1 MNFASDNQY
10 GVHPAIM
17 AALEEANSGTASSYG
32 EDPWTEKAEEALSEV
47 FEREVQ
53 AFPVVTGTAANALS
67 LSALCPPYGAVFA
80 HAEAHSNCDE
90 CGAPELMTGG
100 AKLIGL
106 EEPGGKIT
114 PAAIEARLASFIRGV
129 HDPKP
134 AAVTITEASEYG
146 TVYSPAEIA
155 AIAEVARAHGMRM
168 HMDGARFANALVS
181 AGATPAELTWKAG
194 IDVMSFGATKNGAMA
209 LEAVVFFDAALA
221 EDFGFRRMRSGQLL
235 SKSRYLGA
243 QMIAYLKDDL
253 WLDNARRANALTKRL
268 ADGLGH
274 VPGLRLPLP
283 AEANE
288 VFVIMPKELDAR
300 LKAAGAV
307 YHDWPAGGPE
317 AHDLAADE
325 VFVRFVLAYATPP
338 EDVDKVLEVIAKW
351 AKSAR

>member
-17 AALEEANSGTASSYG
+17 AALDEANHGTASSYG
-32 EDPWTEKAEEALSEV
+32 GDPWTEKAEQALSDV

-53 AFPVVTGTAANALS
+53 AFLVVTGTAANALS

-80 HAEAHSNCDE
+80 HAEAHSAIDE

-100 AKLIGL
+100 AKIIGL
-106 EEPGGKIT
+106 DEPGGKIT
-114 PAAIEARLASFIRGV
+114 PAAIEARLSTFIRGV

-181 AGATPAELTWKAG
+181 AGVSPAELTWKAG
-194 IDVMSFGATKNGAMA
+194 IDVLSFGATKNGAMA
-209 LEAVVFFDAALA
+209 LEAVVFFDEALA
-221 EDFGFRRMRSGQLL
+221 EDFGWRRMRSAQLL

-243 QMIAYLKDDL
+243 QMTAYLKDGL
-253 WLDNARRANALTKRL
+253 WLDNARRANALATRL
-268 ADGLGH
+268 ADGLKSAPR
-274 VPGLRLPLP
+274 VRLPVP

-288 VFVIMPKELDAR
+288 VFAIMPKELDAR
-300 LKAAGAV
+300 LKAAGAI
-307 YHDWPAGGPE
+307 YHEWPAGGPE
-317 AHDLAADE
+317 ARDLGPDE
-325 VFVRFVLAYATPP
+325 VFVRFVLSYATPP
-338 EDVDKVLEVIAKW
+338 EDVDNLLGVA
-351 AKSAR
+351 AQ